1 MFDLVFALLGIF
13 GILVGTLMWQF
24 EGDVKKIVAYFKK
37 EVGILWGIIVFT
49 GSFIIIALLT
59 LLLSSKA
66 EANGFKELKYFQYAE
81 VYIGMDYTK
90 KLSPQC
96 YKGEYS
102 DRLTSNGGV
111 RMNLIQTSSKR
122 VEVNTYYLHKS
133 CAYNRDREGIDA
145 GGVELVWKLW
155 QRN

>member
-1 MFDLVFALLGIF
+1 MFDLIFALLCIF
-13 GILVGTLMWQF
+13 TILVAIFMWQF
-24 EGDVKKIVAYFKK
+24 KGDVKKIVAYFKK

-49 GSFIIIALLT
+49 GSFIVIALLT
-59 LLLSSKA
+59 LLLPSKA

-96 YKGEYS
+96 HEGEYS
-102 DRLTSNGGV
+102 DRLTSNGGA
-111 RMNLIQTSSKR
+111 RMNLLQTQGKR
-122 VEVNTYYLHKS
+122 VEVNTYYLHHS
-133 CAYNRDREGIDA
+133 CAYNIDREQYDAVGIQ
-145 GGVELVWKLW
+145 VTWKLW